1 MSRTPNTPSLSPVNI
16 DSGIPMLSPK
26 EAALLLCTKP
36 SNLSQWRY
44 ESRGPAYVKLGGII
58 GYRLS
63 DIDAYIM
70 ARLVQP
76 KG

>member
-1 MSRTPNTPSLSPVNI
+1 MRTSITPLHSPVNI
-16 DSGIPMLSPK
+16 DSGRPMLTPK
-26 EAALLLCTKP
+26 EAALLLSTKP
-36 SNLSQWRY
+36 RNLAQWRY

-58 GYRLS
+58 AYRRS

-70 ARLVQP
+70 ARVVQP